1 MFEDTSQKSLLLFA
15 ESRQDV
21 ADFVAAY
28 LKTIDPEMAQN
39 YTNRCLYINEE
50 DAWRSVVELRTSH
63 VLVADPQ
70 LGLET
75 DTGANLRSIAQQK
88 GHAVIIP
95 LYGVWSGVNPEIIKL
110 RSPTQSQIEAVLKE
124 AGYPEIRARDLARA
138 GGDSLSA
145 LRRYLQGF
153 VLPPYATWG
162 NARLIAQAGLA
173 GRWDGENPADRS
185 ALEMLLGKGYG
196 EWIEILRPDVIRS
209 DSPLIQSD
217 EKWRFVAR
225 GEAWN
230 ALGKRITDEDLDRP
244 EETAVAVLGERDPK
258 FDLHKWSSVGT
269 RGIGLEPRLPVASS
283 GDPCRSCIN

>member
-1 MFEDTSQKSLLLFA
+1 MPLKLFA

-70 LGLET
+70 IKLET
-75 DTGANLRSIAQQK
+75 PEGAKLRSIARQK

-95 LYGVWSGVNPEIIKL
+95 LCGAWSGDSPEIIKL
-110 RSPTQSQIEAVLKE
+110 LSPTQSQIEAVLKE
-124 AGYPEIRARDLARA
+124 AGYPEMRARDLARA